1 MSVEALKV
9 TVAVRAV
16 GQPDAAIV
24 AAEVFAQYV
33 KLSDVAVVPVGVY
46 VKVPF
51 AQIPGTGFCGCA
63 LQVSVPLA
71 GGVSSVT
78 P

>member
-1 MSVEALKV
+1 MGLPARFEAPRV
-9 TVAVRAV
+9 TVAVAGEEHAPAV
-16 GQPDAAIV
+16 TVP
-24 AAEVFAQYV
+24 FAQYI
-33 KLSDVAVVPVGVY
+33 KLSVAAVPVGVY